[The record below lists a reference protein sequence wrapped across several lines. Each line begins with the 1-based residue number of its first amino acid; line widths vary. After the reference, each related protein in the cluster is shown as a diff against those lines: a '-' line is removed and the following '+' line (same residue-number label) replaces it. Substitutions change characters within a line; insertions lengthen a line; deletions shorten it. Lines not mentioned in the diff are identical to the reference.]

1 MTIPFN
7 VAGKM
12 RFGSLGLRIATHYAG
27 LFAAVLAVILMLAG
41 GGLARFGEASATRDL
56 EANARVFAELLD
68 LRAREMRG
76 AADVLARDFGFREA
90 VATEDGATIDSALTS
105 LKARSRADAAFVVG
119 LDGALLASG
128 DTRIISPEALWA
140 PLDEGRERG
149 MIQVGGKLALAA
161 AAPIETPDLVGWL
174 VLAQPLDKFELNR
187 LVQLAAIDVEAR
199 VSTNRRMPTWLRQ
212 SAEGRVF
219 EREEDERYLYHV
231 SSVPALEDGLEPR
244 LVLRHSLS
252 ASMAEYASLQYLLAG
267 LAISA
272 IALVIALSWRV
283 AGTVTKPLQK
293 LDQATRMISE
303 GRDVE
308 LKIETD
314 DEIGRLAASFNSMV
328 DAIKERERKII
339 HVGLHDGLTA
349 LPNRKLFVEQLDRA
363 LAQLRGDDRL
373 MVVYVDLD
381 DFKLVND
388 TLGHTAGDALLR
400 DVARHLRAE
409 LPDALVARLGG
420 DEFAMM
426 IESIG
431 ADQSVAAIAERV
443 RECFDRTV
451 MLDGQQAVCTASL
464 GIAIAPSDGTDG
476 MELMKHAD
484 LALYRAKDD
493 GKATY
498 HFFEPALDEQ
508 ARQRRQM
515 ELDLRRAI
523 REGGFEL
530 HFQPLYN
537 IAENTLQGF
546 EALIRWPHPE
556 LGLISPSDFIPLAE
570 ETGLIVP
577 IGEWVIREACR
588 QASVWPE
595 DMSVAVNVSP
605 KQFGTPGLPQAIM
618 QALLTSGLAPGRL
631 ELEITESIFIAN
643 VEKTLATLHG
653 LRDLGV
659 RIALDDFGT
668 GYSSLSYLRS
678 FPFDKVKIDRSF
690 VEDLANDG
698 NAHAVIRAITTLA
711 DALGMETLAEG
722 VEAPEQLDI
731 LRREGCGFIQ
741 GFLFSEPLAAQDVAR
756 LLKLDILE
764 YGTA

>member
-1 MTIPFN
+1 M
-7 VAGKM
+7 
-12 RFGSLGLRIATHYAG
+12 
-27 LFAAVLAVILMLAG
+27 
-41 GGLARFGEASATRDL
+41 
-56 EANARVFAELLD
+56 
-68 LRAREMRG
+68 
-76 AADVLARDFGFREA
+76 
-90 VATEDGATIDSALTS
+90 
-105 LKARSRADAAFVVG
+105 
-119 LDGALLASG
+119 
-128 DTRIISPEALWA
+128 
-140 PLDEGRERG
+140 
-149 MIQVGGKLALAA
+149 
-161 AAPIETPDLVGWL
+161 
-174 VLAQPLDKFELNR
+174 
-187 LVQLAAIDVEAR
+187 
-199 VSTNRRMPTWLRQ
+199 
-212 SAEGRVF
+212 
-219 EREEDERYLYHV
+219 
-231 SSVPALEDGLEPR
+231 
-244 LVLRHSLS
+244 
-252 ASMAEYASLQYLLAG
+252 
-267 LAISA
+267 
-272 IALVIALSWRV
+272 
-283 AGTVTKPLQK
+283 
-293 LDQATRMISE
+293 
-303 GRDVE
+303 
-308 LKIETD
+308 
-314 DEIGRLAASFNSMV
+314 
-328 DAIKERERKII
+328 
-339 HVGLHDGLTA
+339 
-349 LPNRKLFVEQLDRA
+349 
-363 LAQLRGDDRL
+363 
-373 MVVYVDLD
+373 
-381 DFKLVND
+381 
-388 TLGHTAGDALLR
+388 
-400 DVARHLRAE
+400 ARHLRAE